1 MRTKVTQNYCSD
13 SKGES
18 FAFFL
23 EVAKAEVF
31 LIFYSCVHT
40 WDKLNMIS
48 GSLEYVLSSYEL
60 TFKREKCFNAVNSRG
75 SSINGI
81 YYIVGPE
88 NE

>member
-1 MRTKVTQNYCSD
+1 MRTKVTQNCCSG

-18 FAFFL
+18 FAFL
-23 EVAKAEVF
+23 EAVKAEVF
-31 LIFYSCVHT
+31 LIFYTCVHT

-75 SSINGI
+75 SSMNGI

>member
-1 MRTKVTQNYCSD
+1 MRTKVTQNCCSG

-18 FAFFL
+18 FAFL
-23 EVAKAEVF
+23 EVVKAEVF
-31 LIFYSCVHT
+31 LIFYTCVHT